1 MKTIKKMLRYVRLF
15 GLPRTLFYRF
25 ILIIL
30 LPLVIL
36 QISALTFFYTRHWD
50 TLSRRL
56 ATNITGE
63 IQFIID
69 TLENNDLTQ
78 EQQAAFLKDVKDNLE
93 LTVVLAP
100 DGVLAE
106 NSTQDILRTAHG
118 LKKMLSEMKLPFVMN
133 HIDSRTQQIQ
143 IQLSKGILIVE
154 VPRKRFFSS
163 TVDVF
168 LVWMIGSALLIFGI
182 AFLFMKNQ
190 VRSIER
196 LAKAAKQ
203 FGLGDLFVR
212 FKPEGATEVRQ
223 AGKSFLQM
231 QERIQR
237 SITERTA
244 LLAGV
249 SHDLRTP
256 LTRMKLQLS
265 LMEQT
270 DQTEELQEEILQMQ
284 QMISA
289 YLDFARENQKEPLTS
304 VNLRELVQK
313 ETRKIAHMKYD
324 IFVDQLPE
332 VFVLARPVE
341 LTRAIRNILSN
352 AQRYATKTWVRLKSD
367 KQEVRLIVED
377 NGKGIPAREREN
389 VFRPFYRV
397 EKSRNPE
404 TGGVGLGLTVT
415 RDIVISHG
423 GEIMLEDSPHG
434 GLRVVVQL
442 PKEGKPADD

>member
-1 MKTIKKMLRYVRLF
+1 
-15 GLPRTLFYRF
+15 
-25 ILIIL
+25 
-30 LPLVIL
+30 
-36 QISALTFFYTRHWD
+36 
-50 TLSRRL
+50 
-56 ATNITGE
+56 
-63 IQFIID
+63 
-69 TLENNDLTQ
+69 
-78 EQQAAFLKDVKDNLE
+78 
-93 LTVVLAP
+93 
-100 DGVLAE
+100 
-106 NSTQDILRTAHG
+106 
-118 LKKMLSEMKLPFVMN
+118 
-133 HIDSRTQQIQ
+133 
-143 IQLSKGILIVE
+143 
-154 VPRKRFFSS
+154 
-163 TVDVF
+163 
-168 LVWMIGSALLIFGI
+168 
-182 AFLFMKNQ
+182 
-190 VRSIER
+190 
-196 LAKAAKQ
+196 
-203 FGLGDLFVR
+203 
-212 FKPEGATEVRQ
+212 
-223 AGKSFLQM
+223 
-231 QERIQR
+231 
-237 SITERTA
+237 
-244 LLAGV
+244 
-249 SHDLRTP
+249 
-256 LTRMKLQLS
+256 MKLQLS
-265 LMEQT
+265 LMEQN

-442 PKEGKPADD
+442 PKEGKTADD